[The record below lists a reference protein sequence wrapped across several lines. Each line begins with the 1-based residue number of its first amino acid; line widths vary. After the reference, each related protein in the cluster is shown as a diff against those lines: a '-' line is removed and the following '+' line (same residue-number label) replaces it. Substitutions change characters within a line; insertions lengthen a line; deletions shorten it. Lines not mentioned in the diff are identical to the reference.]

1 MRRQTRSDSAVRRG
15 LWAAAALAV
24 AAGLGLAGMAAT
36 GPQAPATVPAPSVGG
51 ALIGFTPQTAAQ
63 ELHWEAVFKSLP
75 DRAGLRASLK
85 TLTAQPHIAGT
96 PADHATAE
104 YVADQFRRDGL
115 ETQVIAYSALLPYPK
130 EVHIVLLQPHRQVLP
145 NYGVPIPADKFSAMK
160 NAAVGFNAYS
170 PSGDVTAP
178 VVYANYGLEK
188 DYAYLAQ
195 HGISVKGKIVLVR
208 YGESYRGIKSE
219 LAQKAGAVGCLI
231 YSDPNDDGYHAGD
244 VYPNGPYRPATAIQ
258 RGSILN
264 GNYLGA
270 PLAPG
275 EPPSPEEQAA
285 WKAGLPKTPTAPLS
299 YAAAEPILRA
309 LTGAAAPRGWQ
320 GGLPFTYHLGGNDHV
335 VVHMRLKM
343 DYRYRTIWDVI
354 GTIPG
359 TGSQAVLLGNHRDA
373 WTFGAVDPD
382 GGAAVQLQVA
392 RILGLL
398 YRQGWRPRR
407 TIHLCSWDAEE
418 FALIGSTDY
427 ANQHLAALQ
436 AHAVAYINS
445 DEGDRG
451 PYFTAD
457 AVPSLRPLI
466 RSVTA
471 SVPDVVT
478 HQTTIY
484 QDWLRRAQQ
493 RAEGEGNA
501 PPFSPYMWNAAS
513 GAGRRG
519 AAGAA
524 IPTAPPIGPL
534 GGGSDFEPYLNHV
547 GLATA
552 DVSMTGPYGVYHSL
566 YDDFHYFVTETDPN
580 FDYGEEETDIKGL
593 IAMRLADAPL
603 VPLDMPVYAAFI
615 ANAINARRAATQA
628 PPGQQLAWAP
638 TLAAAVR
645 LETAADNFTLRSAQA
660 LAQARKNPPRLA
672 RFNQALAHFDQ
683 NFLLARGLPGRPY
696 FQHLIFAP
704 EITRG
709 YAPVVLPGV
718 TQRLE
723 EKQWTEA
730 DVQLRYLRQALER
743 AADALNA
750 VR

>member
-1 MRRQTRSDSAVRRG
+1 MAG
-15 LWAAAALAV
+15 LSLLVAAAPPQAAV
-24 AAGLGLAGMAAT
+24 
-36 GPQAPATVPAPSVGG
+36 QAPAVGAG
-51 ALIGFTPQTAAQ
+51 LIGFTPPTAAA
-63 ELHWEAVFKSLP
+63 ELHWEQIFKQLP
-75 DRAGLRASLK
+75 NRAQMRADLQA
-85 TLTAQPHIAGT
+85 LTAQPHIAGT
-96 PADHATAE
+96 PADHATAQ
-104 YVADQFRRDGL
+104 YVARVFRRAGL
-115 ETQVIAYSALLPYPK
+115 QTQVIAYSALLPYPK
-130 EVHIVLLQPHRQVLP
+130 EVHIVLVKPRRQVLP
-145 NYGVPIPADKFSAMK
+145 NYGLPIPGDKYSEMK
-160 NAAVGFNAYS
+160 DAAVGFNAYS
-170 PSGDVTAP
+170 PSADVTAP

-188 DYAYLAQ
+188 DYAYLAA

-208 YGESYRGIKSE
+208 YGRSYRGIKSE
-219 LAQKAGAVGCLI
+219 LAEQAGAAGCLI

-275 EPPSPEEQAA
+275 EAPSPAEQAA
-285 WKAGLPKTPTAPLS
+285 WKVGLPQMPTAPLS

-309 LTGAAAPRGWQ
+309 LAGAAAPRDWQ
-320 GGLPFTYHLGGNDHV
+320 GGLPFTYHLGGTDQA

-343 DYRYRTIWDVI
+343 DYQYRTIWDVI

-359 TGSQAVLLGNHRDA
+359 TGTQEVLLGNHRDA

-382 GGAAVQLQVA
+382 GGAMVQLQIA
-392 RILGLL
+392 RILGQL

-407 TIHLCSWDAEE
+407 TIRLCSWDAEE
-418 FALIGSTDY
+418 YALIGSTDY
-427 ANQHLAALQ
+427 ANQNLAALQ

-471 SVPDVVT
+471 AVPNLVT
-478 HQTTIY
+478 HATTIY

-493 RAEGEGNA
+493 KAGA
-501 PPFSPYMWNAAS
+501 PASNPYMWNASAARPP
-513 GAGRRG
+513 GAG
-519 AAGAA
+519 AGV
-524 IPTAPPIGPL
+524 PTVPPIGPL
-534 GGGSDFEPYLNHV
+534 GGGSDFESYLNHV

-566 YDDFHYFVTETDPN
+566 YDDFHYFVTEIDPH
-580 FDYGEEETDIKGL
+580 FWYGQEQTDIKGL

-603 VPLDMPVYAAFI
+603 VPLDMPAYASFI
-615 ANAINARRAATQA
+615 ANAITARRDQTQA
-628 PPGQQLAWAP
+628 PPGQTLAWQPA
-638 TLAAAVR
+638 LAAAVR
-645 LETAADNFTLRSAQA
+645 LETAADNFTRRSAEA
-660 LAQARKNPPRLA
+660 LAQAPANPARLA
-672 RFNQALAHFDQ
+672 AFNRALQHFDQ

-718 TQRLE
+718 TERLA

-730 DVQLRYLRQALER
+730 DVQLRYLREALVR
-743 AADALNA
+743 AANALNA